1 MRFLDGEGALDL
13 LDRLLQRHPSEVRMR
28 PGVRAD
34 CVPLRLNLARHIGIL
49 LHHLA
54 DVEEGRL
61 RALRGERGKDL
72 LCIRVMRA
80 IVEREYHLSLLQQRR
95 LRILNSKECAA
106 RRVHLRD
113 ALNSELA
120 ASSPQADLQ
129 RGRLR
134 TASVLQAIQRY
145 CPRSVIAK
153 GLKPAAV
160 LVPIH
165 ERAGEHYLT
174 LIERAATLRSHSG
187 EIAFPGGN
195 VTAEDKD
202 TLATALREFQEE
214 IGIDPENVQI
224 IGQLDQV
231 TVGSRYLVTPFVGIV
246 MSPFNASPNK
256 EEVSSVI
263 SIPVSALLD
272 PDCFT
277 TELKTDGKPRVIY
290 HFRYEALDIWGAT
303 ARILKQLLEVAYGF
317 RANGKLA

>member
-1 MRFLDGEGALDL
+1 M
-13 LDRLLQRHPSEVRMR
+13 
-28 PGVRAD
+28 
-34 CVPLRLNLARHIGIL
+34 PL
-49 LHHLA
+49 
-54 DVEEGRL
+54 
-61 RALRGERGKDL
+61 
-72 LCIRVMRA
+72 
-80 IVEREYHLSLLQQRR
+80 S
-95 LRILNSKECAA
+95 
-106 RRVHLRD
+106 
-113 ALNSELA
+113 
-120 ASSPQADLQ
+120 
-129 RGRLR
+129 R

-160 LVPIH
+160 LVPID

-277 TELKTDGKPRVIY
+277 AELKTDGKPLVIY
-290 HFRYEALDIWGAT
+290 HFRYKALDIQRKGGSKVSVVQT
-303 ARILKQLLEVAYGF
+303 KSLRTRTIKSKIGGLNVL
-317 RANGKLA
+317 